1 MKKLFAS
8 VVLLAML
15 LCGCH
20 RNAAPAATYTP
31 DKSAPSGDTVAAEVQ
46 TAYQTEPTE
55 GEAETQN
62 AESEPP
68 TEDVTKAQ
76 TDVQTESGATN
87 PTEVP
92 NEAPAKV
99 PSETQAKVP
108 GESTVKAEPSKAP
121 QSETAP
127 AEADTPK
134 SVVVPILMF
143 HDIKKIPGGT
153 WSMADYNFRNTM
165 EFILD
170 EGYTPVTFRQ
180 LVAFVDGCGE
190 LPEKPVC
197 ITLDDGYYSTNE
209 LVLPIIT
216 ELKIPV
222 TVFMTCGTVRDA
234 DEIIGT
240 DPNMLYK
247 MNARELAE
255 TEGSPYVD
263 VQSHSFAL
271 HGENTAYGEGKRD
284 NVMPLPG
291 ESEAQYRAIFNED
304 CERAEAV
311 LRAAGVQT
319 AVVFSYPCGMYN
331 PFAEEILRERCYRA
345 SVTVDTGKRNLVVQG
360 DRESLFLLG
369 RLNVNDDTSREE
381 LKEFLE
387 RK

>member
-1 MKKLFAS
+1 M
-8 VVLLAML
+8 
-15 LCGCH
+15 
-20 RNAAPAATYTP
+20 
-31 DKSAPSGDTVAAEVQ
+31 
-46 TAYQTEPTE
+46 EP
-55 GEAETQN
+55 AETEAAAQK
-62 AESEPP
+62 AESEHP

-76 TDVQTESGATN
+76 TDVQTDCVVIN
-87 PTEVP
+87 QTEV
-92 NEAPAKV
+92 
-99 PSETQAKVP
+99 TC
-108 GESTVKAEPSKAP
+108 ESTVKAEPEPHKAP

-127 AEADTPK
+127 TEADAPK

-153 WSMADYNFRNTM
+153 WSMADYNFRDTM

-180 LVAFVDGCGE
+180 LVSFVDGCGE

-197 ITLDDGYYSTNE
+197 ITFDDGYYSNYE

-234 DEIIGT
+234 DKAVGT
-240 DPNMLYK
+240 KPNMLYK
-247 MNARELAE
+247 LNARELAE
-255 TEGSPYVD
+255 MESSPYVD

-284 NVMPLPG
+284 NVMPLSG
-291 ESEAQYRAIFNED
+291 ESEAQYRAMFNED

-311 LRAAGVQT
+311 LRAAGVQS
-319 AVVFSYPCGMYN
+319 AVVFSYPCGKYN
-331 PFAEEILRERCYRA
+331 RFAEETLRERGYRA
-345 SVTVDTGKRNLVVQG
+345 SVTVETGKRNLVVEG
-360 DRESLFLLG
+360 ERDSLFLLG
-369 RLNVNDDTSREE
+369 RLNVNDDTSREK
-381 LKEFLE
+381 LKEYLE